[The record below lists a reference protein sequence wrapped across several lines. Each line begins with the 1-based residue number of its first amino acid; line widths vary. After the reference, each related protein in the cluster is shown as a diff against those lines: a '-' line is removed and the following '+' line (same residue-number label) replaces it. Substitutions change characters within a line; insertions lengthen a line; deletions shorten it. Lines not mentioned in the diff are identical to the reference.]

1 MGMAGIPW
9 WTSDI
14 GGFLGGQV
22 DDPAFREL
30 LVRWFQWACFCP
42 VFRMH
47 GERSPWYERDQE
59 YIGDVRQ
66 LTSGQSNE
74 VWSFGDEVYDILRKY
89 LFVRERMRPYIREVM
104 RAAHEH
110 GDPVM
115 RPLFYGFPA
124 DKAAWSVEDAYLFG
138 ADVLVA
144 PVLERAQG
152 CATCIC
158 RGRGLD
164 GCRDGRG
171 IRRRTDRAH
180 GCAAGHHAR
189 ADSEGQRGQGVF
201 GRLILIYEGAHVRI
215 NAHAPLFIWLLLILI
230 RF

>member
-1 MGMAGIPW
+1 MREQLQAGLSMGMAGIPW

-42 VFRMH
+42 AFRMH
-47 GERSPWYERDQE
+47 GERSPWYEREQE

-66 LTSGQSNE
+66 LTSGQANE
-74 VWSFGDEVYDILRKY
+74 VWSFGDEVYEILRKY

-124 DKAAWSVEDAYLFG
+124 DKAAWSVEDEYLFG

-144 PVLERAQG
+144 PVLE
-152 CATCIC
+152 
-158 RGRGLD
+158 
-164 GCRDGRG
+164 
-171 IRRRTDRAH
+171 
-180 GCAAGHHAR
+180 AGAR
-189 ADSEGQRGQGVF
+189 ARDVYLPAGADWMDAATGAEYTGGQT
-201 GRLILIYEGAHVRI
+201 VRM
-215 NAHAPLFIWLLLILI
+215 NAPLDTMPVLI
-230 RF
+230 RKGSGVRVYSDD

>member
-1 MGMAGIPW
+1 MREQLQAGLSMGMAGIPW

-47 GERSPWYERDQE
+47 GERSPWYEREQE

-74 VWSFGDEVYDILRKY
+74 VWSFGNEVYEILRKY

-144 PVLERAQG
+144 PVLEAGARVRDVYLPAG
-152 CATCIC
+152 ADWMDAAT
-158 RGRGLD
+158 G
-164 GCRDGRG
+164 
-171 IRRRTDRAH
+171 AEY
-180 GCAAGHHAR
+180 AG
-189 ADSEGQRGQGVF
+189 GQT
-201 GRLILIYEGAHVRI
+201 VRMD
-215 NAHAPLFIWLLLILI
+215 APLDTMPVLI
-230 RF
+230 RKGSGVRVYSDD